1 MSAKEAADSAL
12 PALLQT
18 MRRAAGLSQGELA
31 RQARLTRPY
40 ISQLEKGSRRSPS
53 RKVALSL
60 ASALHLDAAQRRA
73 FLDAA
78 GWPELEVP
86 LHGNSSGLVQT
97 DDAYALARQ
106 LLDACPFP
114 AVLHDSRWLVGYVNR
129 GGHAFFEALQ
139 APLAPQG
146 EAVSL
151 LESVFHPVIRAHLSD
166 WEAWARAMLAQFKRD
181 SLHLGQTPAHL
192 ALLGRLRLLPDFA
205 RLWHSV
211 EPSADT
217 VPTMRLPLKLLG
229 TRPCLVEVLRFQVVG
244 LPELWMVA
252 FLPRDAVAEEF
263 MRSLLR

>member
-60 ASALHLDAAQRRA
+60 ASALQLDAARRRV
-73 FLDAA
+73 FLEMA

-86 LHGNSSGLVQT
+86 LYGGLT
-97 DDAYALARQ
+97 GPDTGDAFALARQ

-114 AVLHDSRWLVGYVNR
+114 AVLHDSRWLVRFANVGCY
-129 GGHAFFEALQ
+129 AFFEVLE
-139 APLAPQG
+139 APFLPADTPT
-146 EAVSL
+146 SL
-151 LESVFHPVIRAHLSD
+151 LESVFHPVIRPYLGD

-192 ALLGRLRLLPDFA
+192 ALLGRLRRLPDFT
-205 RLWHSV
+205 RLWRSV

-217 VPTMRLPLKLLG
+217 VPSMRLPLKLPG
-229 TRPCLVEVLRFQVVG
+229 VGPCLLEVLRLQVVG
-244 LPELWMVA
+244 LPELWMVT

-263 MRSLLR
+263 IQSLLR